1 MFVVHCVIFS
11 KNQKLS
17 VLSATE
23 FCKGI
28 YKILTSW
35 LSVVILPILDQLDS

>member
-11 KNQKLS
+11 KNQMS
-17 VLSATE
+17 VFSATE

-28 YKILTSW
+28 YKILTRW
-35 LSVVILPILDQLDS
+35 LSVVVLPIPDCLDS